1 MRGKKLIVSG
11 KAKST
16 PKYHTVKSG
25 DTVSGLAVKYGSTQK
40 QIVSWNK
47 LASADKIYVGQKLRV
62 K

>member
-1 MRGKKLIVSG
+1 M
-11 KAKST
+11 KSSK
-16 PKYHTVKSG
+16 KYHIVKSG

-47 LASADKIYVGQKLRV
+47 LVSADKINIGQKLRV